1 MQDMAPSLDISRHGA
16 RARPSVP
23 FLGAL
28 RLDRGR
34 VHEFCGPARRTLAL
48 MAARGKGG
56 AAGGPVLWI
65 SPGWMAERLNPEGV
79 LPFIAPG
86 RLIFVLPRRPEDLL
100 WVMEE
105 ALRSAAVPLVVAD
118 LPAPPGLT
126 PVRRLQL
133 AAEAGAASGSGVDGR
148 LAPLGLI
155 LTPGDGGAQ
164 GVESR
169 WHLAPGHAATAT
181 NWQLQRLRARMEP
194 PRQWALHQG
203 PGGLHLAG

>member
-1 MQDMAPSLDISRHGA
+1 MQDMATSLDISPKGA
-16 RARPSVP
+16 RARPSVA

-48 MAARGKGG
+48 MAARAEGG
-56 AAGGPVLWI
+56 RTEGPVLWI
-65 SPGWMAERLNPEGV
+65 SPGWVAERLNPEG
-79 LPFIAPG
+79 LLSFIAPG
-86 RLIFVLPRRPEDLL
+86 RLIFVLPRRPEDML

-105 ALRSAAVPLVVAD
+105 ALRSAAISLVVAD
-118 LPAPPGLT
+118 LLAPPGLT

-133 AAEAGAASGSGVDGR
+133 AAETGAASGSGVDSR
-148 LAPLGLI
+148 FAPLGLI

-169 WHLAPGHAATAT
+169 WHLTPAHAAAAT
-181 NWQLQRLRARMEP
+181 GWTLQRLRARMEP

-203 PGGLHLAG
+203 PGGVHLAG

>member
-1 MQDMAPSLDISRHGA
+1 MQDMATSIDISRKGA
-16 RARPSVP
+16 RARPFAA
-23 FLGAL
+23 FLGTL

-48 MAARGKGG
+48 MAARGDG
-56 AAGGPVLWI
+56 ATTGSPVLWI
-65 SPGWMAERLNPEGV
+65 SPGWATDRLNPEGV

-86 RLIFVLPRRPEDLL
+86 RLIFVLPKRPEDLL

-105 ALRSAAVPLVVAD
+105 ALRSAAVALVVAD
-118 LPAPPGLT
+118 LLAPPGLT

-133 AAEAGAASGSGVDGR
+133 AAEAGAASGP
-148 LAPLGLI
+148 APLGLI
-155 LTPGDGGAQ
+155 LTPEAGGAQ

-169 WHLAPGHAATAT
+169 WHLAPSHTAATSA
-181 NWQLQRLRARMEP
+181 WHLQRLRARMEP

-203 PGGLHLAG
+203 PGGLQLAG